1 MKLFVDNLLY
11 HLASEWKDTL
21 LFGTSLN
28 DNKRKRSEVEDKIQR
43 IEDEMITVMGMNV
56 SEVEE
61 KICSKKKREVRYST
75 STDVYRSGEW

>member
-28 DNKRKRSEVEDKIQR
+28 DNKRKRSEVDENIQR
-43 IEDEMITVMGMNV
+43 IEDEMMMVMEMNV
-56 SEVEE
+56 SEVGE
-61 KICSKKKREVRYST
+61 KIHSKKRGKYDTEH
-75 STDVYRSGEW
+75 